1 MLIVCPKCGERCEID
16 FEPEVGQHIVCPF
29 CNQKFSYGEPQDDA
43 GQAGTVMAVCPY
55 CGYGESVG
63 SDCVGQVRVCSQ
75 CRGEFTI
82 LADKVGVPFAAG
94 GNSGAQRVNSSAK
107 TSFTPCRVNFNK
119 LEAEVDANL
128 GRTHSPLK
136 ILVAIISLVGSVLLF
151 LYCFPSWISV
161 LRGTT
166 GTDLG
171 LSEVIYDD
179 SDCCL
184 EVAAAISEGN
194 MALAHKWA
202 ERIRDDRIR
211 RMIKAN
217 IKTAEDLQNLSW

>member
-63 SDCVGQVRVCSQ
+63 SDDVGQVGVCSQ

-82 LADKVGVPFAAG
+82 LADKAGVPFVSDG
-94 GNSGAQRVNSSAK
+94 ISGTQGVNSSTK
-107 TSFTPCRVNFNK
+107 TSMVPCRIDFNK
-119 LEAEVDANL
+119 HEAEVDANL
-128 GRTHSPLK
+128 GREHSPLK
-136 ILVAIISLVGSVLLF
+136 ILVTIISLVGSVLLF

-184 EVAAAISEGN
+184 EVSAAISEGN

-211 RMIKAN
+211 RMIKAD
-217 IKTAEDLQNLSW
+217 IKTAEDLQHLSW